1 MAKVNLI
8 PIVDICK
15 FHEVDLNFISD
26 LKNAGLIDLEEIETS
41 SFITEADLIKIE
53 KAIRLHIELE
63 INLAG
68 IEAIYHLLDR
78 IEGMQQ
84 EIITLKNRRVH

>member
-8 PIVDICK
+8 PVVDICK
-15 FHEVDLNFISD
+15 FHEVDLNFIND
-26 LKNAGLIDLEEIETS
+26 LRNAELIDFEEIETS
-41 SFITEADLIKIE
+41 SYISEADLIKIE
-53 KAIRLHIELE
+53 KAIRLHMELE

-78 IEGMQQ
+78 IEAMQQ
-84 EIITLKNRRVH
+84 EIIHLKNRRIH